1 MGVYQLLM
9 LFIGFA
15 AGVIIVFVYYYF
27 PMKKLKDQVWK
38 LKGQVYYWSRQMP
51 VNKRKRRPKK
61 TKSV

>member
-15 AGVIIVFVYYYF
+15 AGVIIMLTYYYF
-27 PMKKLKDQVWK
+27 PMKKLRDQVWK

-51 VNKRKRRPKK
+51 VNKKKHRPKK
-61 TKSV
+61 VKSV